1 MILDSSAVVAIFFQ
15 EPDYEQLLI
24 KLRSAELAEIGA
36 PTLVECSIVISA
48 RMNLDA
54 RSLVA
59 RFLHEAHVSVI
70 PFIEA
75 HYGVAM
81 AAWFTYGKGRHPA
94 ALNLGD
100 CLAYA
105 VAKYAQR
112 PLLCV
117 GNDFAQ
123 TDLHLA

>member
-15 EPDYEQLLI
+15 EPDYEQLLM
-24 KLRSAELAEIGA
+24 KLASAELAEIGA

-54 RSLVA
+54 RTLVA

-70 PFIEA
+70 PFTET